1 MGPDPI
7 RYKVKPRCSYR
18 ILSIGNTTSYVDMYV
33 LYLSFTPLISG
44 TLSTICISTRT
55 VLELWHD
62 RKKITKIT
70 KG

>member
-7 RYKVKPRCSYR
+7 RYKVKPRCSDR

-44 TLSTICISTRT
+44 TLSTICISTHGT
-55 VLELWHD
+55 
-62 RKKITKIT
+62 
-70 KG
+70 